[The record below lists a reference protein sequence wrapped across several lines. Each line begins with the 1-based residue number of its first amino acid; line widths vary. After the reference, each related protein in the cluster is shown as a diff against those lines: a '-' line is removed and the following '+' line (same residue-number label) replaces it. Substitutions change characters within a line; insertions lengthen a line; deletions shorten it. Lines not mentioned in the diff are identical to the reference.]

1 MSAVPKHL
9 RTFAGMLESVNE
21 AIVILDKVATIEQFE
36 SECKARVEALEQKHR
51 DEIAALDARSQARE
65 DIAKKLQAEAAA
77 IIEKAKVDADAIVN
91 GGRLTAS
98 GLVVDAERKVAEAG
112 HQIKALVE
120 EIKDA
125 TASLHALNDSAD
137 KAKKKCEEY
146 EARIAKAKEELRKA
160 LGD

>member
-21 AIVILDKVATIEQFE
+21 AIAILDKVATIEQFE
-36 SECKARVEALEQKHR
+36 SECKSRVEALEQKHR
-51 DEIAALDARSQARE
+51 DEIDALDARSQARE
-65 DIAKKLQAEAAA
+65 EVAKKLQEEATA

-112 HQIKALVE
+112 HQLKALAE
-120 EIKDA
+120 EIKSA
-125 TASLHALNDSAD
+125 TASLHSLNDSAD
-137 KAKKKCEEY
+137 KAKKKAEEY
-146 EARIAKAKEELRKA
+146 EARIAKAKAELRKQ